1 VKKPIDNPAFKRH
14 NLPAMT
20 NRKKAIQLINR
31 KVTAICG
38 LSLDCLAD
46 TCIVAEWI
54 DEIESMI
61 ESGDPEKEIIAAVKT
76 AAHEILEDEGF
87 HIEEL
92 A

>member
-1 VKKPIDNPAFKRH
+1 
-14 NLPAMT
+14 MT

-31 KVTAICG
+31 KVAAICG
-38 LSLDCLAD
+38 LGLDCLAD

-61 ESGDPEKEIIAAVKT
+61 ESGDTEKEIIAAVKT
-76 AAHEILEDEGF
+76 AAYEILEDEGF
-87 HIEEL
+87 P